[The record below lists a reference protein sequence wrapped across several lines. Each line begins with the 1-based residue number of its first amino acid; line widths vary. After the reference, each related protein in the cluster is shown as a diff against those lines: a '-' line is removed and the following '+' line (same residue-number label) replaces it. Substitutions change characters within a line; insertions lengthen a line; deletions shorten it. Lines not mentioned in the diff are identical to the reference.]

1 MKPTNPAPDGTASP
15 ASDHAVSSATF
26 DQPGAA
32 ATQATHRNLVLIRN
46 FLGIIVVICA
56 AALVFFAKEVILPF
70 VLGVLIALTLSPLT
84 RGLARHGVPP
94 LISAGLLVLAV
105 AATVAGGIYLLSG
118 PVAEWIDEA
127 PHMRAVLKQRLRAI
141 TSSLETVREASQRVE
156 DIAAS
161 TEDSDVIK
169 VAIDQP
175 GIIASTALDIV
186 TLATTA
192 MVALVPALFLLA
204 SNDMFYLKIVQSFP
218 SLTEKTRALQIV
230 YSIERRISRYL
241 LSVTLINAGLGVVVG
256 CCMWIIGMPQPVVW
270 GAIAFLFNFLPYIGS
285 LAGVVLC
292 AVVSLVTFSALSYVV
307 LAPLAYLLATLIE
320 GQFVTPVLLGRRL
333 NLNAVAVFAAVV
345 LWAWVWG
352 VAGALMAVPLLV
364 CLKSLCDHVPALSV
378 LGTFLGDS
386 SAPAAR
392 PTA

>member
-1 MKPTNPAPDGTASP
+1 MKPTNSAPDGTASP

-26 DQPGAA
+26 DQPGAT

-56 AALVFFAKEVILPF
+56 AALIFFAKEVILPF

-127 PHMRAVLKQRLRAI
+127 PRMRAVLEQRLRAI

-192 MVALVPALFLLA
+192 MVALVLALFLLA

-292 AVVSLVTFSALSYVV
+292 AVVSLVTFSALSYAV

-392 PTA
+392 PAA